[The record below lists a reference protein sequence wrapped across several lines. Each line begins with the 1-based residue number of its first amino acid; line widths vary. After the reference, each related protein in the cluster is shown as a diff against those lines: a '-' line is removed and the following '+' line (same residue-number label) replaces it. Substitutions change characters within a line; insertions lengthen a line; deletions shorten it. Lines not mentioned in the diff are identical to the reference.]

1 MREKD
6 VVCIVTFDLIGLLPT
21 NHIIILQWHVCVYEE
36 TFDANMKIA
45 QTTQNTIVEILL
57 LERRVCRRNG
67 KLPRLSRRFDTLIW
81 RPGDMVQNLE
91 PPAQIIQKR

>member
-21 NHIIILQWHVCVYEE
+21 NHIIILQWHVGVYEE
-36 TFDANMKIA
+36 TFDANMKKA
-45 QTTQNTIVEILL
+45 QTTRNTIVEVLL
-57 LERRVCRRNG
+57 SERQVCRRNG
-67 KLPRLSRRFDTLIW
+67 KLRRLSRRFHDLIW

-91 PPAQIIQKR
+91 SPARIIRER